1 MSTRAG
7 TLVAAAVTVLLAG
20 SVGVA
25 SADEV
30 EAKEVIVGEERV
42 EAPAA
47 APDPEPEEECCTIP
61 PLQYFDR
68 TVNDVTSWLA
78 EPGREIILSTGLSTA
93 FQWDFNDPPNGKIP
107 YRALST
113 NEGDYEVE
121 LFQLRIGYNLDPE
134 PGEVG
139 GNVTFDAGRIA
150 RNVKADWNGSGVIP
164 DTDWEHQEA
173 ELQEAY
179 LLYNVPV
186 GNGITLKGGRFS
198 TLLGAEVIEPWLN
211 PNFSRGYLFGYAI
224 PFTHTGG
231 YATYPLT
238 EMVSLSMGG
247 VIGWDNVTDNNA
259 RPSGI
264 GQIALTPSKYAT
276 LTLSGIAGPE
286 QTCAPKPGV
295 LPTLDGQGCNENMRG
310 VFDAVLNVMPM
321 EDVGVILNFD
331 YGSESQA
338 SLIHPGR
345 HAPWVGFSGIATYQ
359 LDDCFSFALRGEWF
373 QDPQAARLK
382 AVNDAGDLTGATV
395 WDVTFDAKAM
405 LSEYIYLR
413 AEYRYDGSNQKIFT
427 SRTNDFDEIAL
438 RGQNTVAVELGYY
451 F

>member
-1 MSTRAG
+1 
-7 TLVAAAVTVLLAG
+7 
-20 SVGVA
+20 
-25 SADEV
+25 
-30 EAKEVIVGEERV
+30 
-42 EAPAA
+42 
-47 APDPEPEEECCTIP
+47 
-61 PLQYFDR
+61 
-68 TVNDVTSWLA
+68 
-78 EPGREIILSTGLSTA
+78 
-93 FQWDFNDPPNGKIP
+93 
-107 YRALST
+107 
-113 NEGDYEVE
+113 
-121 LFQLRIGYNLDPE
+121 
-134 PGEVG
+134 
-139 GNVTFDAGRIA
+139 
-150 RNVKADWNGSGVIP
+150 
-164 DTDWEHQEA
+164 
-173 ELQEAY
+173 
-179 LLYNVPV
+179 
-186 GNGITLKGGRFS
+186 
-198 TLLGAEVIEPWLN
+198 
-211 PNFSRGYLFGYAI
+211 
-224 PFTHTGG
+224 
-231 YATYPLT
+231 
-238 EMVSLSMGG
+238 MVSLSMGG